1 VNKTAASA
9 AQLAK
14 CILLQAYLRITA
26 ALSCASTNKNFL
38 KLIERGGIK
47 VFCYNLRTD

>member
-14 CILLQAYLRITA
+14 CVLLHLIRVQL
-26 ALSCASTNKNFL
+26 LVSSCAKTSKNFIS
-38 KLIERGGIK
+38 LI
-47 VFCYNLRTD
+47 